1 VLRFFGIHT
10 LGHRLREVAA
20 PPDQAR
26 EERVLA
32 GARVFLAVASL
43 AAIYMDPT
51 EPRRWATVA
60 YALMVAYALHS
71 LFVWAYIR
79 VRPAFSPGFPLFLHG
94 IDLLWPATITIFSE
108 GPNSPFFFFFFFV
121 LLSAA
126 FRWGFRQTLYTAG
139 IAVVVVWVQA
149 AFIYGWFPLQLPVAA
164 DLDLNR
170 LIMRSSY
177 VAIMGFL
184 LAYLGEEEKQLRAE
198 QAVIASLIAQL
209 RVEGG
214 IREALR
220 LVADTLLR
228 LFSGG
233 RLLVVATDVATQQSF
248 LWEFVH
254 GAPRAR
260 QEAIELEQRELRNYL
275 TEVPGPVWFRYPD
288 GSSVALASDGRGL
301 HTGHV
306 PPANFQSAH
315 PHRTVLGATFEMGR
329 QWAARMYL
337 LDPQVRIGSTELQF
351 TSSILQH
358 VAPALYNVYLL
369 RRLRRQGGAVERARV
384 ARELHDGAIQTLIS
398 AEMQVDVLRRTA
410 SGSNGSIGDQL
421 GNIQELLR
429 REVLNLREL
438 MQQMRPVEVSPK
450 QLLDYLADLAD
461 RFQRDTG
468 IHAQF
473 VSNLEDAANL
483 PPRLCREVA
492 RIVQE
497 ALVNVRRHSGASNVL
512 IRFSSG
518 PGAWKL
524 VIDDDGRGFSFSG
537 HFSHDELDAAHKG
550 PLVIKERVRSI
561 GGDLAVESQPGT
573 GARLEISIPHRV
585 DAHHA

>member
-1 VLRFFGIHT
+1 
-10 LGHRLREVAA
+10 
-20 PPDQAR
+20 
-26 EERVLA
+26 
-32 GARVFLAVASL
+32 
-43 AAIYMDPT
+43 
-51 EPRRWATVA
+51 
-60 YALMVAYALHS
+60 
-71 LFVWAYIR
+71 
-79 VRPAFSPGFPLFLHG
+79 
-94 IDLLWPATITIFSE
+94 
-108 GPNSPFFFFFFFV
+108 
-121 LLSAA
+121 
-126 FRWGFRQTLYTAG
+126 
-139 IAVVVVWVQA
+139 
-149 AFIYGWFPLQLPVAA
+149 
-164 DLDLNR
+164 
-170 LIMRSSY
+170 
-177 VAIMGFL
+177 
-184 LAYLGEEEKQLRAE
+184 
-198 QAVIASLIAQL
+198 
-209 RVEGG
+209 
-214 IREALR
+214 
-220 LVADTLLR
+220 
-228 LFSGG
+228 
-233 RLLVVATDVATQQSF
+233 LVVATDVATQQSF

-573 GARLEISIPHRV
+573 GARLEISIPHRSV
-585 DAHHA
+585 SDTKTIRIVVADDHPIFRDGLRRLLEAETDLRVVGEASDGLDAVRMVEQLRPDLLLLDLNMPRRPGLEVARILSETQHPAHVVLLTAAIESHQVLEAVRLGVRGVVQKDAATELLLKAIRTVMSGQYWVGREKVADIVELLRRPAPTGRKNFGLTPRELEIVGTVVSGFSNRDIAQKLKVSEDTVKHHLTNIFNKTGVSSRLELALFAINHQLTEG